1 MDGSYIQ
8 DKKNLKIRYD
18 ILVCLLLVIAI
29 LFSYY
34 QVSGYEFVNYDDL
47 RYVKKFEKEGLTL
60 ISIIESFTTMDAS
73 NWHPLT
79 WLSHMVD
86 VKLFGMNPGAHHMV
100 NVFFHITNALLLF
113 IVLRKMTGELW
124 QSGFVAALFAIHPL
138 HVESVAWVAERKDVL
153 STFFW
158 MMTMYSYFRYIKH
171 RGFYR
176 YMQIILFFMLGL
188 MSKPM
193 LVTLPFVLLLL
204 DYWPLC
210 RFRFGQSYIDS
221 NSHKSSHNLHLI
233 LEKIP
238 LFILSA
244 ASCVMTILAQ
254 KAGGAVGSLGMY
266 SLEARLANA
275 LVSYVLYIGKMFIPM
290 NLAVFYPYPVLIP
303 LWKIICALITL
314 LSISFL
320 VIKTYKVH
328 PYFLVGWLWFI
339 GTLIPVIGLVQV
351 GRQAMADRYTY
362 IPLIGLFIMVAWGFS
377 AFYKKRKYNKPVII
391 SISLVI
397 LLILTVI
404 TRSQVRYWANNFTL
418 YEHAIDVTENNQVAH
433 SNIGAALYLKGR
445 VNEAIVHFIEALK
458 IEPDYNE
465 VLINLLVSLGVN
477 DNIDQAIERLEK
489 LSKVFPENSGL
500 YYNLG
505 VVYRQKGELDK
516 AIKNYK
522 KALLYHSEFAQ
533 AQFDLAFSYSI
544 KGEYEN
550 ALTSYKKTIK
560 IQSDL
565 FWAYYNIAA
574 ILSLQN
580 KVDESISWLDRS
592 IKKGFRN
599 WNFLKNDKKM
609 ENIRGTSYYKSL
621 LTN

>member
-8 DKKNLKIRYD
+8 SDKNVNMKYD
-18 ILVCLLLVIAI
+18 ILVCLFLVIAI
-29 LFSYY
+29 FFSYY

-60 ISIIESFTTMDAS
+60 KSIAESFTTMDAS

-113 IVLRKMTGELW
+113 IILRKMTGGLW

-138 HVESVAWVAERKDVL
+138 HVESVAWIAERKDVL
-153 STFFW
+153 SAFFW
-158 MMTMYSYFRYIKH
+158 MMTMYTYFRYIKY

-176 YMQIILFFMLGL
+176 YLQIILFFMLGL

-210 RFRFGQSYIDS
+210 RFKFGQSCIDS
-221 NSHKSSHNLHLI
+221 NLNKSSHNLHLI

-244 ASCVMTILAQ
+244 SSCVLTILAQ

-266 SLEARLANA
+266 SLETRLANA
-275 LVSYVLYIGKMFIPM
+275 LVSYVSYVGKMFIPM
-290 NLAVFYPYPVLIP
+290 NLAVFYPYQVLIP
-303 LWKIICALITL
+303 LWKVICVLITL

-320 VIKTYKVH
+320 AIKTYKAH
-328 PYFLVGWLWFI
+328 PYFLVGWLWYI

-351 GRQAMADRYTY
+351 GTQAMADRYTY
-362 IPLIGLFIMVAWGFS
+362 IPLIGLYIIVAWIFS
-377 AFYKKRKYNKPVII
+377 AFFEKRKYNKTAII

-397 LLILTVI
+397 FLILTVI

-433 SNIGAALYLKGR
+433 NNLGAALYLKGK
-445 VNEAIVHFIEALK
+445 VNEATVHFMEALK
-458 IEPDYNE
+458 IVPDYNKA
-465 VLINLLVSLGVN
+465 LINLRVSLGVN
-477 DNIDQAIERLEK
+477 DSIDQAIERLEK
-489 LSKVFPENSGL
+489 LSKIYPKNSGL

-505 VVYRQKGELDK
+505 VLYGQKGELDK

-522 KALLYHSEFAQ
+522 KALSYHPEFVQ
-533 AQFDLAFSYSI
+533 AQFDLAFLYSI
-544 KGEYEN
+544 KGEYEK
-550 ALTSYKKTIK
+550 ALTLYKKTIK

-574 ILSLQN
+574 ILSVQN

-609 ENIRGTSYYKSL
+609 ENIRGTSYYKNL
-621 LTN
+621 FTN